1 VGEDQVGIEMR
12 TNYVLI
18 DFESVQPER
27 LQLLDKE
34 HFKIKIFIGAN
45 QSKLSTSTVRAVQP
59 MGDRAE
65 YVQITGVGP
74 NALDFHIAFYLGRI
88 AATEPDAFF
97 HIISK
102 DKGFDPLVQH
112 LKDRKLFV
120 ARIEDV
126 SAIPLVKS
134 ECAKTPAER
143 GEVVLVKL
151 RQLKASRPR
160 TRATL
165 NSTIAALFQKQL
177 SDAEIQQIV
186 QALVSARHLS
196 VEGTKVAYAL
206 QADA

>member
-1 VGEDQVGIEMR
+1 MR

-27 LQLLDKE
+27 LHLLDKE

-45 QSKLSTSTVRAVQP
+45 QAKLSTATVRAVQP
-59 MGDRAE
+59 KGDRAE
-65 YVQITGVGP
+65 YIQITGVGP

-88 AATEPDAFF
+88 SASESDAFF
-97 HIISK
+97 HIVSK

-112 LKDRKLFV
+112 LKDKKLFV

-143 GEVVLVKL
+143 AEVVLVKL

-177 SDAEIQQIV
+177 SDAEIQQVV

-196 VEGTKVAYAL
+196 VEGNKVSYAL

>member
-1 VGEDQVGIEMR
+1 MR

-34 HFKIKIFIGAN
+34 HFKIKIFVGAN
-45 QSKLSTSTVRAVQP
+45 QARLAYETVAAVQQ

-65 YVQITGVGP
+65 YIRITGVGP
-74 NALDFHIAFYLGRI
+74 NALDFHIAFYLGQI

-97 HIISK
+97 HIVSK

-120 ARIEDV
+120 ARAEDV
-126 SAIPLVKS
+126 GVIPLVKAES
-134 ECAKTPAER
+134 AKTPGER
-143 GEVVLVKL
+143 SEVVLAKL

-160 TRATL
+160 TVATL
-165 NSTIAALFQKQL
+165 SSTIAALFQKQI
-177 SDAEIQQIV
+177 SDAEIRQVV

-196 VEGTKVAYAL
+196 VAGTKVSYAL
-206 QADA
+206 QADP